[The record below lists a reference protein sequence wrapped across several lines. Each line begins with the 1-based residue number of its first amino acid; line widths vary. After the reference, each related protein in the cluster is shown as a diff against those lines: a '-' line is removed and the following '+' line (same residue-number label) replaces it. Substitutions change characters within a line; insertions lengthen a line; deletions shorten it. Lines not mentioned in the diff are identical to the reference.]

1 MVGVALP
8 AHLRVGTL
16 AKKIWTPDL
25 LGQVLGRF
33 ALVPVVVQVD
43 FVQWQV
49 EAELTELGVGKTVD
63 TLNAAAL
70 VPVVVVVAGIHSWV

>member
-1 MVGVALP
+1 MP

-49 EAELTELGVGKTVD
+49 EAELTELGVG
-63 TLNAAAL
+63 
-70 VPVVVVVAGIHSWV
+70 